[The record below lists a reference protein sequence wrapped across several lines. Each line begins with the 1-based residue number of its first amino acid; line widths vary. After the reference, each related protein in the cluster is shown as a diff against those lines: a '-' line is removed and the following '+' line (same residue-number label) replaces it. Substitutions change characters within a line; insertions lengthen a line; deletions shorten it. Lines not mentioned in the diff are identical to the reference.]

1 MVEFNSNYMYLY
13 MSNHY
18 KMYCF
23 MTISIVVWLL
33 LLFITVHAAA
43 YYIWAALRKTD
54 SSFSLCSSFRFS
66 LFVHFRKTEKNQ
78 NKLNPKPPQK
88 FNIYTSLNQNIQ
100 RQCVY
105 HIFHKSY
112 NYQINLWPQLILLI
126 CEVLVHLM
134 RRYFC

>member
-13 MSNHY
+13 MS
-18 KMYCF
+18 
-23 MTISIVVWLL
+23 TITKCNVLWQLA
-33 LLFITVHAAA
+33 LLFDFYYYLLRYMQLHITPEPHCVKLAVQSH
-43 YYIWAALRKTD
+43 YVRHFDFL
-54 SSFSLCSSFRFS
+54 SLYTAGK
-66 LFVHFRKTEKNQ
+66 LKKKQ
-78 NKLNPKPPQK
+78 NKLNPKPPKK
-88 FNIYTSLNQNIQ
+88 FNIYTSLNKKIQ

-105 HIFHKSY
+105 HIVHKSY